1 MDTHDKM
8 LTKVE
13 KTEEKLRKFADLLS
27 SIEQSEDKK
36 KLLWKEIYENALSDR
51 AQAERLLD
59 EAHAE
64 MQGGAFEHSTMG
76 PTLSKYLERMS
87 KSNEQILKLAELI
100 GKAEERA
107 EKIDPDDLFSKINEG

>member
-1 MDTHDKM
+1 MSSEEKM

-13 KTEEKLRKFADLLS
+13 QTEEKLKKFTEMLN
-27 SIEQSEDKK
+27 SIEQTDNKK
-36 KLLWKEIYENALSDR
+36 KLLWQEIYKNALTDR
-51 AQAERLLD
+51 EQAGKLLD

-64 MQGGAFEHSTMG
+64 MRGGAFEHSTMG
-76 PTLSKYLERMS
+76 PTLTKYLERMT

-107 EKIDPDDLFSKINEG
+107 AKIDTDDLFSRINEG